1 MPIIQILNS
10 KKQLNDWTL
19 SKCTNEAI
27 HGGFVGHALLI
38 NPRPQIW
45 NLVMNLHY
53 KIMWFFSHKN

>member
-27 HGGFVGHALLI
+27 HGGFMGHTLLL
-38 NPRPQIW
+38 NPRPQI
-45 NLVMNLHY
+45 
-53 KIMWFFSHKN
+53 